1 MTPVMETGIPKLG
14 FEEPIQPR
22 GGEQFWVLTSKVPL
36 RNADGRVQGLVGIY
50 ANISDRRRQETA
62 LQEAKRVIEKHAAH
76 LEEQVREAHERT
88 RQLLEK
94 SGEAVFVLDA
104 AGSVLEVNPVAERLL
119 GVSQARLMGTSF
131 EALAPEDER
140 ETLRQALEALRARG
154 TVCLEEQ
161 GLRSASGGRVVLG
174 IAASLQVTGEAR
186 RLLVVGTDLTEK
198 RRLEQ
203 QSIQNDRLASMGALA
218 AGIAHEINNPTSY
231 VLSNLSWL
239 KEWSHELE
247 QTLAGVPGLP
257 PSLGESLA
265 EVKEVLAES
274 LVGGGRIRD
283 IVRDMRSSRIPRA
296 RPGARGHPRV
306 PGRGAAHG
314 PQRAEAHGAGGEAVR
329 GRAAARARQR
339 GPAQPGLPQPDRQR
353 RPCHALWRA
362 GAQRAPGRHRA
373 GGRAGAHRHRGHGPR
388 DSARGALA
396 HLRALLHHQAGRLGH
411 GAGPVHQP
419 VHHPEDGRRHAGEE
433 RARPGHHLLALPPGE
448 WPGPG
453 RRRAR
458 PSLQ

>member
-1 MTPVMETGIPKLG
+1 MERYLSFCTQAIDHEGLFIVDDALADERFSTHPLVQGEPGIRFFAGLRIQTEEGFSVGLLCVVDRRPRTLTESQLRGLISLKRQVELLFRLRTQVRLLKERNVELEQSQERMRSLNTFLQAEMRERQRIERQLLEQQTLLSSVLAHIPHSVFWKDRNNTFQGCNQQYAREMGLDSPEDVIGRTDFELGVPDAHAEAYRRDDNQVMETGIPKLG

-22 GGEQFWVLTSKVPL
+22 GGERFWALTSKVPL
-36 RNADGRVQGLVGIY
+36 RDADGRVQGLVGIY
-50 ANISDRRRQETA
+50 ANISERRRQETA
-62 LQEAKRVIEKHAAH
+62 LQEAKRVIERHAAH
-76 LEEQVREAHERT
+76 LEEQVREVHERT

-140 ETLRQALEALRARG
+140 ESLRQALEALRARG

-231 VLSNLSWL
+231 VLSNLC
-239 KEWSHELE
+239 
-247 QTLAGVPGLP
+247 G
-257 PSLGESLA
+257 
-265 EVKEVLAES
+265 
-274 LVGGGRIRD
+274 
-283 IVRDMRSSRIPRA
+283 
-296 RPGARGHPRV
+296 
-306 PGRGAAHG
+306 
-314 PQRAEAHGAGGEAVR
+314 
-329 GRAAARARQR
+329 
-339 GPAQPGLPQPDRQR
+339 
-353 RPCHALWRA
+353 
-362 GAQRAPGRHRA
+362 
-373 GGRAGAHRHRGHGPR
+373 
-388 DSARGALA
+388 
-396 HLRALLHHQAGRLGH
+396 
-411 GAGPVHQP
+411 
-419 VHHPEDGRRHAGEE
+419 
-433 RARPGHHLLALPPGE
+433 
-448 WPGPG
+448 
-453 RRRAR
+453 
-458 PSLQ
+458 